1 MGGKINGEDDPLDVK
16 TLRFL
21 DENGKPVT
29 ERSFPEGTYRVD
41 ENGVVTFTRT
51 AGFKGDLPSV
61 KYTVSTVSGLSA
73 QAEISL
79 TNVFK
84 EVPEAPK
91 PAEPVVEKPAEPVQ
105 KVEAKTGHDGGVST
119 SPVALGGM
127 FAVVAAGGALAL
139 RSRKH
144 SDES

>member
-1 MGGKINGEDDPLDVK
+1 M
-16 TLRFL
+16 
-21 DENGKPVT
+21 
-29 ERSFPEGTYRVD
+29 
-41 ENGVVTFTRT
+41 
-51 AGFKGDLPSV
+51 PSV
-61 KYTVSTVSGLSA
+61 KYMVSTVSGLST

-84 EVPEAPK
+84 EVPVEPEAPK
-91 PAEPVVEKPAEPVQ
+91 PTEPVVEKPAEPVK

-139 RSRKH
+139 RSRKRPN
-144 SDES
+144 ES

>member
-1 MGGKINGEDDPLDVK
+1 MK

-51 AGFKGDLPSV
+51 AGYKGDLPSV

-84 EVPEAPK
+84 EVPVEPEAPK
-91 PAEPVVEKPAEPVQ
+91 PAEPVVEKPAEPVK

-139 RSRKH
+139 RSRKRPN
-144 SDES
+144 ES